1 MVTIFGGTIAT
12 YCILPKCRTFRLV
25 AFLLAYCNNSI
36 SMVLSMCLRMLFK
49 GIKGFEV
56 AFRRQGH

>member
-1 MVTIFGGTIAT
+1 MAT
-12 YCILPKCRTFRLV
+12 HCILPKCRTFRLV
-25 AFLLAYCNNSI
+25 AFLLAYCNNNI
-36 SMVLSMCLRMLFK
+36 SMVLSMRLRMLFK